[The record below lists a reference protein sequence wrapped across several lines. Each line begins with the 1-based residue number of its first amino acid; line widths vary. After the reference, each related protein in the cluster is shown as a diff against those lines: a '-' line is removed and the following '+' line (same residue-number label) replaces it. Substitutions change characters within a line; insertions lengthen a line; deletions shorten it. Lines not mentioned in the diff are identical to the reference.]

1 MKRSFHKKNK
11 GKGKAPNQNQNQNK
25 QRADISD
32 MHMEIIK
39 LFHAID
45 EDMSSGGSGGYPSDD
60 SSEMVGI
67 CKEDSLVFGS
77 LRIVGKLIINVERL
91 FAARLSEL
99 SSSELLQLE
108 SEKPLSSSSDP
119 DVRLTANLG
128 L

>member
-1 MKRSFHKKNK
+1 
-11 GKGKAPNQNQNQNK
+11 
-25 QRADISD
+25 
-32 MHMEIIK
+32 
-39 LFHAID
+39 
-45 EDMSSGGSGGYPSDD
+45 
-60 SSEMVGI
+60 MVGI
-67 CKEDSLVFGS
+67 CIEDSFVFGS

-99 SSSELLQLE
+99 SSSELLELE